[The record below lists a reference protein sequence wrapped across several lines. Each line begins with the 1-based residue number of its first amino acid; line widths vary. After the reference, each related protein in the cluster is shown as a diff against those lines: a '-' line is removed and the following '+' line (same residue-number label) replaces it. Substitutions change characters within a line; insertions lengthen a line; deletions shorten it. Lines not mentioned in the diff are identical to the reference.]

1 MKKDKRKKQLRRQRA
16 GKVNRQVKD
25 VLFRFLFEKDREALL
40 QLYNA
45 LNGTDYQD
53 ASKLEVVTIESAVY
67 IVMKND
73 LAFVITGTI
82 NLYEHQSTWNPNMPV
97 RFFIYL
103 AKEYQKLLEEAE
115 QSIYGT
121 SQIALPAPQCVVFY
135 NGTRDVPEEQVLRL
149 SDAFENKQVE
159 ADVELKVRVLNINY
173 GYNRELLSKCR
184 ALREY
189 AEFVEISRQYS
200 AKEMDMKEAM
210 GEAVQYC
217 IEHDILADFLRKYR
231 AEVLGMLLEKFDKKK
246 YVRTL
251 KREASEQE
259 RARLNRLTQILIEQN
274 RVDDLK
280 RAAEDIGFQ
289 EQLLQELHLGLSP
302 EDDKEWLDFI
312 G

>member
-1 MKKDKRKKQLRRQRA
+1 M
-16 GKVNRQVKD
+16 
-25 VLFRFLFEKDREALL
+25 
-40 QLYNA
+40 
-45 LNGTDYQD
+45 
-53 ASKLEVVTIESAVY
+53 
-67 IVMKND
+67 
-73 LAFVITGTI
+73 
-82 NLYEHQSTWNPNMPV
+82 
-97 RFFIYL
+97 
-103 AKEYQKLLEEAE
+103 
-115 QSIYGT
+115 
-121 SQIALPAPQCVVFY
+121 
-135 NGTRDVPEEQVLRL
+135 
-149 SDAFENKQVE
+149 
-159 ADVELKVRVLNINY
+159 LNINY

-251 KREASEQE
+251 KREASEEE
-259 RARLNRLTQILIEQN
+259 RARLNRLTQILIDQN
-274 RVDDLK
+274 RVDDLR